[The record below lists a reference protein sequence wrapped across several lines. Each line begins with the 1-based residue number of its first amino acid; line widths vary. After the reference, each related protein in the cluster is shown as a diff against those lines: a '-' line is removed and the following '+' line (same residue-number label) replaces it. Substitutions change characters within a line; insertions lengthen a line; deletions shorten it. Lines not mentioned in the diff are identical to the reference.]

1 MNQSPISY
9 RSRIS
14 PIIWGIVWLIILPI
28 LFFTVRAAFSDPDLL
43 NIGILF
49 IIWIPILAFILYIM
63 FGIHYV
69 IDKNYL
75 IIKIG
80 KFTESKILIND
91 IGSINRSYS
100 LIASPAN
107 SLKRLQINYA
117 DGEVLISP
125 KKERDFIEH
134 LKSLNSTIKFSN

>member
-1 MNQSPISY
+1 
-9 RSRIS
+9 
-14 PIIWGIVWLIILPI
+14 
-28 LFFTVRAAFSDPDLL
+28 
-43 NIGILF
+43 
-49 IIWIPILAFILYIM
+49 M